1 MGEAKFGCGETV
13 TENHVALRPMLFVC
27 PKNEFGEQ
35 AVEQLTGDR
44 DTWYGGVTY
53 TVYSTRTMY
62 TTQPFS
68 ERRSSFSVRPDC

>member
-44 DTWYGGVTY
+44 DTWYGGVT
-53 TVYSTRTMY
+53 
-62 TTQPFS
+62 
-68 ERRSSFSVRPDC
+68 